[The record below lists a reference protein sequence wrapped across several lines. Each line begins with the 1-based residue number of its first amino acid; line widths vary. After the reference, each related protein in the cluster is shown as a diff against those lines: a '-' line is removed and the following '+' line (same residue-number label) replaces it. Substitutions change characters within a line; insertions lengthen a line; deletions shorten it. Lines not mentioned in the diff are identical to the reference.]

1 MANALLRSGILIVA
15 LSAGAAVAHD
25 PDVITQ
31 YSTLDALKAGLY
43 DGDMTYGEMSEYGDF
58 GVGTFN
64 ALDGEMV
71 GFDGRYWRITEDGVV
86 SEVTPDIETPF
97 AVMTFFDHDITFDL
111 PAGLDFKALS
121 DELNTH
127 LTSANTPV
135 AIMITG
141 TFDTLT
147 VRAPR
152 HQEKPYLPLGEALAD
167 QAVWHLTNQTGTMA
181 GYWFPDW
188 LGNINAPVW
197 HLHYLSDDHSVGG
210 HVVDLTTDSG
220 TVSLDPS
227 PDLTILLPQGVSFNE
242 AELGAP

>member
-1 MANALLRSGILIVA
+1 MANALLRSGTLALALIAGPA
-15 LSAGAAVAHD
+15 LAHD

-43 DGDMTYGEMSEYGDF
+43 DGDMTYGEMAEYGDF

-71 GFDGRYWRITEDGVV
+71 GFDGRFWRITEDGVV
-86 SEVTPDIETPF
+86 SEVTPDTETPF

-111 PAGLDFKALS
+111 PEGSDFAALS
-121 DELNTH
+121 EVLDTH

-141 TFDTLT
+141 SFDTLT

-152 HQEKPYLPLGEALAD
+152 HQDQPYLPLAEALAD
-167 QAVWHLTNQTGTMA
+167 QAVWDLTSQTGTMA
-181 GYWFPDW
+181 GYWFPAW

-197 HLHYLSDDHSVGG
+197 HLHYLSDDHNVGG
-210 HVVDLTTDSG
+210 HVVDLITDAGS
-220 TVSLDPS
+220 VSLDPS
-227 PDLTILLPQGVSFNE
+227 PDLTILMPRNAAFDE
-242 AELGAP
+242 ADLGTP

>member
-1 MANALLRSGILIVA
+1 MANALLRSGTLALALIAGPA
-15 LSAGAAVAHD
+15 LAHD

-43 DGDMTYGEMSEYGDF
+43 NGDMTYGEMAEYGDF

-71 GFDGRYWRITEDGVV
+71 GFDGRFWRITEDGVV
-86 SEVTPDIETPF
+86 SEVTPDTETPF

-111 PAGLDFKALS
+111 PGGSDFAALS
-121 DELNTH
+121 EVLNSH

-141 TFDTLT
+141 SFDTLT

-152 HQEKPYLPLGEALAD
+152 HQDQPYLPLAEALAD
-167 QAVWHLTNQTGTMA
+167 QAVWDLTNQSGTMA
-181 GYWFPDW
+181 GYWFPAW

-210 HVVDLTTDSG
+210 HVVDLMTDSG
-220 TVSLDPS
+220 SVSLDPS
-227 PDLTILLPQGVSFNE
+227 PDLTILMPRNAAFDE
-242 AELGAP
+242 ADLGTP